1 MSAQHPAARAYVQAV
16 LELYVRL
23 PGTRTTPSR
32 LDRLLA
38 TTLHRR
44 GIPLSLVRAAM
55 LLAAA
60 RRTLRRPE
68 AAPLPPVGCLHYFLP
83 LIDEVSQTPLDPG
96 YVDYLAG
103 RLQPFMKPTSTAG
116 QKTSLPSGR

>member
-1 MSAQHPAARAYVQAV
+1 MSAQDPAARAYVQAV

-23 PGTRTTPSR
+23 PGTRPAPTR

-38 TTLHRR
+38 ATFYGR
-44 GIPLSLVRAAM
+44 GLPLSLVLAAM

-60 RRTLRRPE
+60 RRTLRRPG
-68 AAPLPPVGCLHYFLP
+68 AAPLPPVRCLHYFLP
-83 LIDEVSQTPLDPG
+83 VINEVAQAPLDPG

-103 RLQPFMKPTSTAG
+103 RLQPFMKLPSTAG
-116 QKTSLPSGR
+116 QKTSLPGGR

>member
-1 MSAQHPAARAYVQAV
+1 M
-16 LELYVRL
+16 RL

-38 TTLHRR
+38 ATLHRR
-44 GIPLSLVRAAM
+44 GIPLSLVRPAM

-60 RRTLRRPE
+60 RRTLRGPA

-83 LIDEVSQTPLDPG
+83 PNDEVSQTPLDPG

-103 RLQPFMKPTSTAG
+103 RLQPFMRPASTAG
-116 QKTSLPSGR
+116 QNTSLPGGR